1 MQRDLDRKPV
11 TTFRDRAEL
20 VLASASPRR
29 IELLALIGITP
40 DRIDPADIDETP
52 LKDETPSRLAV
63 RLARTKAQAVAARA
77 PGAVVLAADTV
88 VAVGRRL
95 LEKPA
100 DEAEAEKFLRLLSG
114 RNHRVFTGVAVAT
127 GETVRHR
134 VVDTR
139 VAIKRLSDAEIADY
153 VAGGDW
159 KGKAG
164 GYGIQGPAAAFV
176 LKIVGSHPAV
186 MGLPLPETVNLL
198 AGAGWRK

>member
-1 MQRDLDRKPV
+1 MQRPD
-11 TTFRDRAEL
+11 L

-52 LKDETPSRLAV
+52 ERDETPSRLAV
-63 RLARTKAQAVAARA
+63 RLARSKAEVVAARS

-100 DEAEAEKFLRLLSG
+100 DEAEATKFLTLLSG
-114 RNHRVFTGVAVAT
+114 RNHRVFTGVAVAA
-127 GETVRHR
+127 GDKILSR

-139 VAIKRLSDAEIADY
+139 VSFKVLSPQEIKTY
-153 VAGGDW
+153 VEGGDW
-159 KGKAG
+159 RGKAG
-164 GYGIQGPAAAFV
+164 GYGIQGPAGAFV
-176 LKIVGSHPAV
+176 TRIVGSYPAV
-186 MGLPLPETVNLL
+186 MGLPLVETGNLL
-198 AGAGWRK
+198 SGAGWRRD

>member
-1 MQRDLDRKPV
+1 VSRP
-11 TTFRDRAEL
+11 EL

-63 RLARTKAQAVAARA
+63 RLARTKAQAVAARSTD
-77 PGAVVLAADTV
+77 AVVLAADTV

-100 DEAEAEKFLRLLSG
+100 DAAEAERFLLLLSG
-114 RNHRVFTGVAVAT
+114 RNHRVFTAVAVAVAVAAS
-127 GETVRHR
+127 ERVIHR
-134 VVDTR
+134 CVETR
-139 VAIKRLSDAEIADY
+139 VAFKRLSEAEIAAY

-159 KGKAG
+159 RGKAG

-176 LKIVGSHPAV
+176 MKIIGSQPAV
-186 MGLPLPETVNLL
+186 VGLPLPETVNLL
-198 AGAGWRK
+198 AGAGWRPEPLLP

>member
-1 MQRDLDRKPV
+1 VQRP
-11 TTFRDRAEL
+11 EL

-40 DRIDPADIDETP
+40 DRIDPADIDEIP
-52 LKDETPSRLAV
+52 LKDETPPRLAA
-63 RLARTKAQAVAARA
+63 RLARTKAAAVAARS
-77 PGAVVLAADTV
+77 PGAIVVAADTV

-100 DEAEAEKFLRLLSG
+100 DAMEAEKFLRLLSG

-127 GETVRHR
+127 GDDVRHR
-134 VVDTR
+134 VVETR
-139 VAIKRLSDAEIADY
+139 VSFKRLSDAEIAHY

-159 KGKAG
+159 RGKAG

-176 LKIVGSHPAV
+176 LRIIGSHPAV

-198 AGAGWRK
+198 AGAGWRI

>member
-1 MQRDLDRKPV
+1 MSRPD
-11 TTFRDRAEL
+11 L

-52 LKDETPSRLAV
+52 RKAEEPPRLAV
-63 RLARTKAQAVAARA
+63 RLARAKAEAVLTRH
-77 PGAVVLAADTV
+77 PGALVLSADTV

-100 DEAEAEKFLRLLSG
+100 DAAEAERFLRLLSG
-114 RNHRVFTGVAVAT
+114 RNHRVFTAVALAT
-127 GETVRHR
+127 AARTTHR
-134 VVDTR
+134 CVETR
-139 VAIKRLSDAEIADY
+139 VTVKRLSDAEIAAY
-153 VAGGDW
+153 VAGSDW
-159 KGKAG
+159 RGKAG

-176 LKIVGSHPAV
+176 TRIVGSHPAV

-198 AGAGWRK
+198 AGAGWHR

>member
-1 MQRDLDRKPV
+1 VQRP
-11 TTFRDRAEL
+11 EL

-52 LKDETPSRLAV
+52 LKDETPPRLAA
-63 RLARTKAQAVAARA
+63 RLARTKAAAVAGRS
-77 PGAVVLAADTV
+77 PGAVVVAADTV

-100 DEAEAEKFLRLLSG
+100 DATEAEKFLRLLSG

-127 GETVRHR
+127 GDDVRHR
-134 VVDTR
+134 VVETR
-139 VAIKRLSDAEIADY
+139 VSFKRLSDAETAHY

-159 KGKAG
+159 RGKAG

-176 LKIVGSHPAV
+176 LRIIGSHPAV

-198 AGAGWRK
+198 AGAGWRI

>member
-1 MQRDLDRKPV
+1 MNPRP
-11 TTFRDRAEL
+11 EL

-29 IELLALIGITP
+29 IELLALIGISP
-40 DRIDPADIDETP
+40 DRVDPADIDEMP

-63 RLARTKAQAVAARA
+63 RLARTKAQAVAARL
-77 PGAVVLAADTV
+77 PDAVVLAADTV

-100 DEAEAEKFLRLLSG
+100 DAAEAERFLRLLSG
-114 RNHRVFTGVAVAT
+114 RNHRVFTAVAVAA
-127 GETVRHR
+127 GERVTHR

-139 VAIKRLSDAEIADY
+139 VAFKRLSDTEIAAY

-176 LKIVGSHPAV
+176 LKIIGSHPAV

-198 AGAGWRK
+198 AGAGWRR

>member
-1 MQRDLDRKPV
+1 M
-11 TTFRDRAEL
+11 
-20 VLASASPRR
+20 LASASPRR

-63 RLARTKAQAVAARA
+63 RLARTKAQAVAARS
-77 PGAVVLAADTV
+77 PDAVVLAADTV

-100 DEAEAEKFLRLLSG
+100 DAAEAEKFLRLLSG
-114 RNHRVFTGVAVAT
+114 RNHRVFTGVAVSV
-127 GETVRHR
+127 GERVTHR

-176 LKIVGSHPAV
+176 LKIIGSHPAV

-198 AGAGWRK
+198 AGAGWRR

>member
-1 MQRDLDRKPV
+1 LSSRP
-11 TTFRDRAEL
+11 EL

-29 IELLALIGITP
+29 IELLALIGIMP

-52 LKDETPSRLAV
+52 LKDETPARLAV
-63 RLARTKAQAVAARA
+63 RLARTKVQAVAIRS

-100 DEAEAEKFLRLLSG
+100 DEAQAERFLRLLSG
-114 RNHRVFTGVAVAT
+114 RNHRVFTGVAVSAAGAVT
-127 GETVRHR
+127 HR
-134 VVDTR
+134 CVDTR
-139 VAIKRLSDAEIADY
+139 VAFKRLSDTEIASY

-159 KGKAG
+159 RGKAG

-176 LKIVGSHPAV
+176 LKIIGSHPAV
-186 MGLPLPETVNLL
+186 MGLPLAETVNLL
-198 AGAGWRK
+198 AGAGWRR